1 MKSKSLRT
9 LGPQSGTVPD
19 CLLWELV
26 RNNHAFL
33 KKSRTTTFSLE
44 SHNLLSKHSPRFTV
58 LTQFCITFV
67 GYTNKTSYDVVL
79 NSTGS
84 LITLKRS
91 NVRNS
96 RRPSSKTSVKSL
108 KKSLELVNSLKSTVK
123 KDRPDLAD
131 LVARKFTML
140 TKSKTEEKPES

>member
-44 SHNLLSKHSPRFTV
+44 SHNLLSKHSPRFT
-58 LTQFCITFV
+58 

-108 KKSLELVNSLKSTVK
+108 KKSLELVDSLKSTVK

-131 LVARKFTML
+131 LVALKFTML